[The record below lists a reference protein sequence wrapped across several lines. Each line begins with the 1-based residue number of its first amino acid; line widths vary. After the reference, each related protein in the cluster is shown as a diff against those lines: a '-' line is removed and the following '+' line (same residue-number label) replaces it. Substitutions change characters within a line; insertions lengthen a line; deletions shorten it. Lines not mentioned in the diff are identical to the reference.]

1 MVKKGSR
8 DNDGRYE
15 YANKDA
21 SVFNLEYAK
30 GNSKKLFH
38 IMYYRGNVLFLKRK
52 YDKIKIVFKH
62 DAQLH
67 PGQG

>member
-1 MVKKGSR
+1 
-8 DNDGRYE
+8 
-15 YANKDA
+15 
-21 SVFNLEYAK
+21 
-30 GNSKKLFH
+30 
-38 IMYYRGNVLFLKRK
+38 LFLKRK